1 MALHIFIRFNTKM
14 HNQHKKKV
22 VQLKLKS
29 NTGCINFN
37 FLREAKIGQKHAYA
51 MPSFFCSLVCLVV
64 AGWLFVDFAGLGE
77 WLLRASG

>member
-1 MALHIFIRFNTKM
+1 MVLALSARQPTTQRPAHTIPAPGG
-14 HNQHKKKV
+14 V
-22 VQLKLKS
+22 VLGRRSTARIPLA
-29 NTGCINFN
+29 
-37 FLREAKIGQKHAYA
+37 LA